1 MNGDDD
7 PVELP
12 IDGTLDLHAFSPRD
26 AASVVEEY
34 LYQCRERGLVEVRI
48 IHGRGKGVQRAMVR
62 RLLRT
67 IPGVLDVENAPPG
80 AGGFGATLVRLQK
93 KSPG

>member
-1 MNGDDD
+1 MNGEDD

-26 AASVVEEY
+26 VASVVEEY
-34 LYQCRERGLVEVRI
+34 LYQCRERDLVEVRI